1 VRVDAQDLGG
11 AFRSIDFPASVF
23 ENRDDIVALHLL
35 QVLALH
41 DTRQLAIRGPGQRGR
56 PEGSASRVVAWARL
70 SRALKRLAASFA
82 EGRVLQLH
90 RRARG
95 HALSPLLAIIL
106 HNQRLCGATT
116 D

>member
-23 ENRDDIVALHLL
+23 ESRDDIVALHLL

-56 PEGSASRVVAWARL
+56 PEGSASRVVARARL

-90 RRARG
+90 RI
-95 HALSPLLAIIL
+95 SPFRETRHQFEGIPGI
-106 HNQRLCGATT
+106 RCCFREG
-116 D
+116 